1 MRLCGVNVSFSHFS
15 LQPKADGLICAI
27 WNKLKT
33 ERREL
38 STNYIQALCR
48 VYTGIC
54 RQKNDWEK
62 ARVLAY
68 SILTEGQPSFYPQY
82 SHTVMPLFDFL
93 PSNCQMLLIRHLCAG
108 IKAHISPI
116 LLCFFPAS
124 DFPDAAKMILF
135 VVTAW
140 PSLLSHRSSLCQAIH
155 AVTKLKAEEKL
166 LSSLSAFLEWE
177 KVN

>member
-1 MRLCGVNVSFSHFS
+1 MGPCRINVSFSFCS
-15 LQPKADGLICAI
+15 LQPKADGFICAI

-33 ERREL
+33 ERKEL

-68 SILTEGQPSFYPQY
+68 SILTEGQPSLNPQC

-93 PSNCQMLLIRHLCAG
+93 PSNPQLLLIRHLCAG
-108 IKAHISPI
+108 IKAHISHF
-116 LLCFFPAS
+116 LKCFFLAT
-124 DFPDAAKMILF
+124 DFPDAARLILF
-135 VVTAW
+135 VATTW
-140 PSLLSHRSSLCQAIH
+140 PSLLSHCSSLCQAVH
-155 AVTKLKAEEKL
+155 AVTKLKAEENL
-166 LSSLSAFLEWE
+166 LSCLSAFLGWE